1 MNIDMVTKS
10 ADHSD
15 ETVREDDI
23 EQVYLSQAAASVV
36 QVDVPAGQNIVR
48 VPVTAGEVIQLPF
61 PADDLNARLSD
72 DNGNLAIKSGDVTII
87 LQGYTNAAE
96 VGSVEI
102 VGSDGDPVDVAATI
116 ASTDPSIDIQT
127 AAGPAAGDAG
137 TGPDNNGGVFA
148 PFDPSTGLGGL
159 EAVGGLEATALNY
172 TVIQRQTTVYDPQ
185 DVVEPLVSEEDDTA
199 PINFN
204 DANSGAENT
213 YRDTN
218 VMIVLDISGSM
229 REDADATADG
239 VQTRLSIAKAAL
251 SNLLH
256 TYETL
261 GDVQVTLV
269 TFNKTASIPV
279 TWGSVADAI
288 AAMEAII
295 LDPKAVTNYEAA
307 LKSAEIAWETPGKLS
322 GDVNNVVYFVS
333 DGKPTWGGNTPDA
346 NHLSSA
352 NKTAWDAFLED
363 PSNGIHHVYAVGIG
377 DDIVGSPAAPDRDLV
392 DVANPDRD
400 HVPANDV
407 LYVTD
412 PLDLG
417 SALVGTVEGHTIAGN
432 VIDGSN
438 TSGVGDNGVPGGA
451 DVAGDGATHISTF
464 SYDSADNG
472 YDISF
477 SWDGVSG
484 SVTQDAPG
492 GSNVTISGR
501 EVSFDTDSGRMT
513 FHFDTGD
520 YTFTPGAVS
529 ADTDVKFHYG
539 TTDSDG
545 SVDLPGGVDNDA
557 GVGGGA
563 DLVITI
569 TDTPV
574 DAPEAAAFFV
584 PTSPVTEHDTAL
596 LQTV

>member
-10 ADHSD
+10 DHA
-15 ETVREDDI
+15 TVREDDI
-23 EQVYLSQAAASVV
+23 EQVYLSQAAASIV

-87 LQGYTNAAE
+87 LQGYTNATE

-102 VGSDGDPVDVAATI
+102 VGSDGEPVDVAATI

-137 TGPDNNGGVFA
+137 DGPDNNGGVFT
-148 PFDPSTGLGGL
+148 PFDPNAGIGGL

-185 DVVEPLVSEEDDTA
+185 DDVAPLVADEDDTA

-204 DANSGAENT
+204 DANSGAENS

-229 REDADATADG
+229 REDADSAAAG
-239 VQTRLSIAKAAL
+239 VQTRLSVAKAAL
-251 SNLLH
+251 ANLLH

-295 LDPKAVTNYEAA
+295 LDPKAVTNYTAA
-307 LKSAEIAWETPGKLS
+307 LQSAETAWENPGKLT

-333 DGKPTWGGNTPDA
+333 DGKPTWGGNNADG
-346 NHLSSA
+346 NHLTSA

-363 PSNGIHHVYAVGIG
+363 PSNGIDHVYAVGIG
-377 DDIVGSPAAPDRDLV
+377 DDVVGSPAAPDRDLV
-392 DVANPDRD
+392 DVADPDRD

-412 PLDLG
+412 PTDLDDALG
-417 SALVGTVEGHTIAGN
+417 ETIDVHTISGN
-432 VIDGSN
+432 VIDGSD
-438 TSGVGDNGVPGGA
+438 TSGVDDNAAPGDADVPGN
-451 DVAGDGATHISTF
+451 GATHIYTLSH
-464 SYDSADNG
+464 DGDGSAFDVE
-472 YDISF
+472 F
-477 SWDGVSG
+477 SWDGSAANVSQIG
-484 SVTQDAPG
+484 AG
-492 GSNVTISGR
+492 GTNVVISGR
-501 EVSFDTDSGRMT
+501 DVSFDTEGGRMT

-520 YTFTPGAVS
+520 YTFTPGVVT
-529 ADTDVKFHYG
+529 ADTELTFHYG
-539 TTDSDG
+539 TRDADG
-545 SVDLPGGVDNDA
+545 DVDLPGGVDDDTP
-557 GVGGGA
+557 VGGGA
-563 DLVITI
+563 DLVLTI
-569 TDTPV
+569 TNTPDEV
-574 DAPEAAAFFV
+574 PEVAAFFA